1 MVPTLTW
8 GVNSCH
14 ADEACLTWAQLTV
27 MRVSTMT
34 EEQQMFRRASQHRAE
49 DAASIRSKTFI
60 WTLGLCNLFHISFS
74 SKKVSLI
81 FYYLSFFL

>member
-34 EEQQMFRRASQHRAE
+34 EEQQMFRKELPGIAQKMQLQS
-49 DAASIRSKTFI
+49 AAGGQQNIYIET
-60 WTLGLCNLFHISFS
+60 WAL
-74 SKKVSLI
+74 
-81 FYYLSFFL
+81 